1 MLSWP
6 SGVRKSSNG
15 HGTAALNGNV
25 SPVKDSDN
33 TIPKF
38 GSKEKVQPTES
49 IIWIIPLQIADNQ
62 RCPLTTD
69 FCLLML
75 WTAGKVRY
83 LTWNSGL
90 VKRTTKTTMDFLAL
104 AKPKGAALAR

>member
-1 MLSWP
+1 
-6 SGVRKSSNG
+6 
-15 HGTAALNGNV
+15 
-25 SPVKDSDN
+25 
-33 TIPKF
+33 
-38 GSKEKVQPTES
+38 
-49 IIWIIPLQIADNQ
+49 
-62 RCPLTTD
+62 
-69 FCLLML
+69 ML